1 MYAKLIWTTPNLSL
15 VVVNMGTKTT
25 IVVVEVSRVFSF
37 KARYNSAAFS
47 IFHSSDVYDIND
59 PTRRKGK

>member
-1 MYAKLIWTTPNLSL
+1 
-15 VVVNMGTKTT
+15 MGAKTT
-25 IVVVEVSRVFSF
+25 IVAVEVSRVFSF